1 MGSSSS
7 ELRDGFLKVQFD
19 MLCCL
24 GEEIFV
30 AGSEGLETT
39 NSACTWRW
47 LSQLQK
53 WLWLCSACLFVFHA
67 GVTGYFAGEEEWWPC
82 FSKTR
87 MTNGVLSPWDC
98 SPCILSPLGQG
109 GRCLMA
115 EGFGS
120 TASSF
125 LFVGLPWQQEAGSR
139 LQRKG
144 SLEGNK
150 SRNQG
155 GEMPSL
161 HMSCVFQP
169 AGTII
174 WTTRAQRPS

>member
-1 MGSSSS
+1 MQS
-7 ELRDGFLKVQFD
+7 EKLWS
-19 MLCCL
+19 L

-30 AGSEGLETT
+30 AGREGLETT
-39 NSACTWRW
+39 NSAYTWCW

-53 WLWLCSACLFVFHA
+53 WLTVLGVFVFHA
-67 GVTGYFAGEEEWWPC
+67 GVTGYFAGEEEGWPC

-87 MTNGVLSPWDC
+87 MTNGVLSPRNC
-98 SPCILSPLGQG
+98 SPCILSPLWQE
-109 GRCLMA
+109 GRSLLGLRVWAAPPPVSCLW
-115 EGFGS
+115 GCH
-120 TASSF
+120 
-125 LFVGLPWQQEAGSR
+125 GSR
-139 LQRKG
+139 GQVAGKSTGCQRKG

-155 GEMPSL
+155 GKMPSL

-169 AGTII
+169 TGTII

>member
-109 GRCLMA
+109 GRCLM
-115 EGFGS
+115 
-120 TASSF
+120 
-125 LFVGLPWQQEAGSR
+125 GLRVLAALPLVSCLWGCHGSR
-139 LQRKG
+139 RQ
-144 SLEGNK
+144 
-150 SRNQG
+150 
-155 GEMPSL
+155 
-161 HMSCVFQP
+161 V
-169 AGTII
+169 AGC
-174 WTTRAQRPS
+174 RERVA

>member
-1 MGSSSS
+1 
-7 ELRDGFLKVQFD
+7 

-30 AGSEGLETT
+30 AGSERVETT
-39 NSACTWRW
+39 NSAYTWCW

-53 WLWLCSACLFVFHA
+53 WLALLSLFVFHA
-67 GVTGYFAGEEEWWPC
+67 GVTGCFAGKEEWWLC
-82 FSKTR
+82 FSKTK

-98 SPCILSPLGQG
+98 SPCILPPLWQE
-109 GRCLMA
+109 GRSL
-115 EGFGS
+115 
-120 TASSF
+120 
-125 LFVGLPWQQEAGSR
+125 LGSR
-139 LQRKG
+139 VLAAPPPVSCLWGCHGSRRQVTEKSIGCQRKG
-144 SLEGNK
+144 SLVSNK

-161 HMSCVFQP
+161 HMSCVFLP
-169 AGTII
+169 TGTII